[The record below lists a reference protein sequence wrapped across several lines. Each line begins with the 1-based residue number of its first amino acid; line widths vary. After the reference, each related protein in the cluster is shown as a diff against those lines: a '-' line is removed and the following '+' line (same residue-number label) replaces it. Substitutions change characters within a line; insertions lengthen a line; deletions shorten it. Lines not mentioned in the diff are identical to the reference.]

1 MILIKLGGS
10 VITDKAE
17 YRKFN
22 RETVSRLA
30 DEIRRSGEQVI
41 IVHGAGSF
49 GHVVSKQYALQKGY
63 QNDDQIPAVARVM
76 CDTRELSSMVVEEL
90 LAKDIPAV
98 SVPIGSCFV
107 ADGGKLVVDNE
118 EPLRRLTDLGIMPV
132 MFGDV
137 LTDRKMGFSIVSGDQ
152 VMEYLC
158 KMYDPE
164 KVIFVSDIDGLYDKN
179 PKTEKGA
186 RMIGTV
192 TKKKMDEIAM
202 ESNVDDVTGGVRN
215 KMEAML
221 RMTDSR
227 RHCYLVNGNAPER
240 LYHLLKGETVTCT
253 VAKGGL
259 E

>member
-10 VITDKAE
+10 VITDKSE

-22 RETVSRLA
+22 KDTVSRLA
-30 DEIRRSGEQVI
+30 DEIRRSGQEVI

-49 GHVVSKQYALQKGY
+49 GHVVSKQFNLQRGY
-63 QNDDQIPAVARVM
+63 EGDSQIPAMARVM
-76 CDTRELSSMVVEEL
+76 CDTRELSSMVIEEL
-90 LAKDIPAV
+90 LARDIPAV

-107 ADGGKLVVDNE
+107 ADKGQLIIENE
-118 EPLRRLTDLGIMPV
+118 EPLRRLVDLGVMPV

-137 LTDRKMGFSIVSGDQ
+137 ITDRSTRFSIVSGDQ
-152 VMEYLC
+152 VMEHLC
-158 KMYDPE
+158 RMFNPS
-164 KVIFVSDIDGLYDKN
+164 KVIFVSDIDGLYDRN
-179 PKTEKGA
+179 PKTDKAA

-202 ESNVDDVTGGVRN
+202 ESDVDDVTGGGRN

-221 RMTDSR
+221 RMTDEHR
-227 RHCYLVNGNAPER
+227 PCYLVNGNAPNR
-240 LYHLLKGETVTCT
+240 LYSLLKGETVTCT

-259 E
+259 Q

>member
-10 VITDKAE
+10 VITDKTE

-22 RETVSRLA
+22 GETVSRLA
-30 DEIRRSGEQVI
+30 DEIRRSGEQVL

-49 GHVVSKQYALQKGY
+49 GHVVSKQFNLQKGY
-63 QNDDQIPAVARVM
+63 QDDSQIPAVARVM
-76 CDTRELSSMVVEEL
+76 CDTRELSTMVVEEL

-107 ADGGKLVVDNE
+107 ADGGKLVVDNG

-137 LTDRKMGFSIVSGDQ
+137 VTDRQARFCIVSGDQ
-152 VMEYLC
+152 IMELLC
-158 KMYDPE
+158 GMYKPS

-179 PKTEKGA
+179 PKTDKTA

-192 TKKKMDEIAM
+192 TKKKMNEIATD
-202 ESNVDDVTGGVRN
+202 SSVDDVTGGVRN

-221 RMTDSR
+221 RMTDGER
-227 RHCYLVNGNAPER
+227 RCYLVNGNAPNR
-240 LYHLLKGETVTCT
+240 LYSLLKGETVTCT